1 MKKVWKTA
9 FFCVTVTLL
18 LCGAVFAAQFT
29 DVPNDAWYA
38 EAVQF
43 VSDNGLMNGT
53 AADTFSPE
61 NSLTRAQFVAIMYRM
76 KGNPSV
82 TESDFEALSALSDI
96 PDNAWYRD
104 AAAWAISNGV
114 IVGYSDHTFRSGNAL
129 TRAQL
134 LTLLYRVTGSPKVV
148 GNEKKTFSDEAQASA
163 AFASAIVWARET
175 GIAIGDAENNLNP
188 NVAALRS
195 YTAATLHA
203 FLIAY
208 PDQMSG
214 GLRSPYEK
222 DYRSFLLSA
231 ASYPSV
237 PVYPVQDNFK
247 TAGRQIDDVA
257 YRKALT
263 EYRAFHKLDAKYSE
277 GLDSFYRSILSRF
290 LRTDETENKVCSPL
304 NLYMALGMLSEACD
318 GNSRSQIL
326 SLLGAENTDEVS
338 ERANALWT
346 ANYYNDDVIKSV
358 LANSLWANKAYS
370 SVLNQST
377 LDSIAGHFFASSFQ
391 GEAGTEEYDK
401 ALQAWLNEHTD
412 GMLEKQASQMKM
424 SLDTVL
430 ALVSSIS
437 FHTEW
442 KERFDADNTK
452 QDVFQA
458 KSANLTCDFMH
469 ETHEFTYGFNYYAGK
484 KFTAIYKQLKNEGSM
499 WLILPNEG
507 VTPAHLLQDEEALRF
522 LTSDKSAWEY
532 QTKADILRVH
542 ESIPK
547 FDISSS
553 MNMIDGLKE
562 LGATDIFDEKMSD
575 FSPLTEKIPLVVTQV
590 EHDARVSIDE
600 EGCAAVAY
608 TVIMLGAGG
617 GAPAQKP
624 TYEDVYFTLNR
635 PFLFTITG
643 AGDTMLFAGVVN
655 TPVE

>member
-1 MKKVWKTA
+1 MKKVWKMA
-9 FFCVTVTLL
+9 FFCVATTLL
-18 LCGAVFAAQFT
+18 LCGAVFATQFT
-29 DVPNDAWYA
+29 DVPDDAWYA

-43 VSDNGLMNGT
+43 VSNNGLMNGT

-61 NSLTRAQFVAIMYRM
+61 GLLTRAQFVAIMYRM

-134 LTLLYRVTGSPKVV
+134 LVLLYRVAGSPKVT
-148 GNEKKTFSDEAQASA
+148 GSEKEPFSDEAQASA
-163 AFASAIVWARET
+163 TFASAIVWGRET

-222 DYRSFLLSA
+222 DYKSFLLSA
-231 ASYPSV
+231 ASYPSA
-237 PVYPVQDNFK
+237 PVYPVRDNFK
-247 TAGRQIDDVA
+247 TEKGAIDGTA

-263 EYRAFHKLDAKYSE
+263 EYQAYHQLDAKYIE

-290 LRTDETENKVCSPL
+290 LIADETENKVCSPL

-346 ANYYNDDVIKSV
+346 ANYYNDDVVKSV
-358 LANSLWANKAYS
+358 LANSLWANKSYS

-412 GMLEKQASQMKM
+412 GMLEEQASQMEM
-424 SLDTVL
+424 SADTVL

-437 FHTEW
+437 FRAEWEKHFNKENTE
-442 KERFDADNTK
+442 K
-452 QDVFQA
+452 DVFHTN
-458 KSANLTCDFMH
+458 SGNLTCDFMH
-469 ETHEFTYGFNYYAGK
+469 ETRDSINGVNYYIGEQ
-484 KFTAIYKQLKNEGSM
+484 FTAIQKGLKNEGAM

-507 VTPAHLLQDEEALRF
+507 VTPAYLLQDEEALRF
-522 LTSDKSAWEY
+522 LTSNKSAWSY

-547 FDISSS
+547 FDVTSNTS
-553 MNMIDGLKE
+553 MIDGLKE
-562 LGATDIFDEKMSD
+562 LGATDIFNDKVSD

-600 EGCAAVAY
+600 EGCSAVAY
-608 TVIMLGAGG
+608 TVTRMLAGG
-617 GAPAQKP
+617 GREP

-643 AGDTMLFAGVVN
+643 VNDTMLFAGVVN
-655 TPVE
+655 NPVE

>member
-1 MKKVWKTA
+1 MKKVWKMA
-9 FFCVTVTLL
+9 FFCVATTLL
-18 LCGAVFAAQFT
+18 LCGAVFATQFT

-53 AADTFSPE
+53 AADTFSPKG
-61 NSLTRAQFVAIMYRM
+61 SLTRAQFVAIMYRM

-134 LTLLYRVTGSPKVV
+134 LVLLYRVAGSPEVT
-148 GNEKKTFSDEAQASA
+148 GNEKEPFSDEAQASA
-163 AFASAIVWARET
+163 AFASAIVWGRET

-237 PVYPVQDNFK
+237 PAYPVENNFK
-247 TAGRQIDDVA
+247 TEQGGIDRAA
-257 YRKALT
+257 YKKALT
-263 EYRAFHKLDAKYSE
+263 EYRAFHQLDAKYSE

-290 LRTDETENKVCSPL
+290 LIADERENKVCSPL
-304 NLYMALGMLSEACD
+304 NLYMALGMLSEACS
-318 GNSRSQIL
+318 GNSRNQIL
-326 SLLGAENTDEVS
+326 SLLGAENIDEVS

-346 ANYYNDDVIKSV
+346 ANYYNDDIVKSV
-358 LANSLWANKAYS
+358 LANSLWANKSYS

-377 LDSIAGHFFASSFQ
+377 LDSISSHFFASSFQ

-412 GMLEKQASQMKM
+412 GMLEEQASQMEM
-424 SLDTVL
+424 SVYTVL

-437 FHTEW
+437 FRTEW
-442 KERFDADNTK
+442 EEHFNPEDTK
-452 QDVFQA
+452 QDVFHA
-458 KSANLTCDFMH
+458 KSGNLTCDFMH
-469 ETHEFTYGFNYYAGK
+469 ETCEFFKYASNYYVGK
-484 KFTAIYKQLKNEGSM
+484 QFTAIQKQLKNEGSM

-507 VTPAHLLQDEEALRF
+507 VTPAHLLQDDEALRF
-522 LTSDKSAWEY
+522 LTSDKDAWQY

-547 FDISSS
+547 FDVSSNT
-553 MNMIDGLKE
+553 NMIDGLKE
-562 LGATDIFDEKMSD
+562 LGAVDIFDDELSD
-575 FSPLTEKIPLVVTQV
+575 FSPLTEAMPLAVTQV

-600 EGCAAVAY
+600 DGCAAVAY
-608 TVIMLGAGG
+608 TVISIGG
-617 GAPAQKP
+617 GGGRSIP

-643 AGDTMLFAGVVN
+643 TGNTMLFAGVVN
-655 TPVE
+655 NPVE